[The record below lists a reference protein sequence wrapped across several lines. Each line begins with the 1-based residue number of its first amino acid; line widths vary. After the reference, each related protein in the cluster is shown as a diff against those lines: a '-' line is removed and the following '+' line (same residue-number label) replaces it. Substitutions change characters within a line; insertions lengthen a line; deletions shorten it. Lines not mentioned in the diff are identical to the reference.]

1 MIGFYNYTVILTYL
15 GLISAVY
22 GMTQA
27 IDGRYRLAIACLA
40 FCGLCDAFDG
50 PVART
55 KKDRTDNEQMF
66 GLQLDS
72 LCDVICFGVFPAMI
86 CYLLGVRGFLGG
98 IAICYYVLCAVI
110 RLAFF
115 NVYETERQHSE
126 DPGEKVFRGLPVT
139 SISVI
144 LPVFFLLEMLMSEKS
159 FSTLLIFLLFI
170 VGTAFVVDFRLRK
183 PTKKML
189 LTLIGIT
196 AAAVIIILIFTRYR
210 VPKAAPEA
218 ELDLELT
225 ELFEDDSAT
234 APSPLPVAEGA
245 D

>member
-15 GLISAVY
+15 SLISAVY

-27 IDGRYRLAIACLA
+27 LDGHYRMAIACLA

-50 PVART
+50 PIART

-72 LCDVICFGVFPAMI
+72 LCDVICFGVFPALI

-98 IAICYYVLCAVI
+98 IAIGYYVLCAVI

-115 NVYETERQHSE
+115 NVYETERQHSDE
-126 DPGEKVFRGLPVT
+126 PGEKVFRGLPVT
-139 SISVI
+139 SIAAI
-144 LPVFFLLEMLMSEKS
+144 LPVFFLLEMIMTEKS
-159 FSTLLIFLLFI
+159 FATLLVFLLFV
-170 VGTAFVVDFRLRK
+170 VGTAFVVDFKLHK
-183 PTKKML
+183 PSKKALFIM
-189 LTLIGIT
+189 IAIT
-196 AAAVIIILIFTRYR
+196 AVAVGVILIFTKYR
-210 VPKAAPEA
+210 VPESSPET

-225 ELFEDDSAT
+225 ELFEETPELPAAT
-234 APSPLPVAEGA
+234 ATPQAGA
-245 D
+245 N

>member
-15 GLISAVY
+15 SLASAVY

-27 IDGRYRLAIACLA
+27 LDGHFRVAILCLA

-55 KKDRTDNEQMF
+55 KKDRTSDEQMF

-72 LCDVICFGVFPAMI
+72 LCDVICFGVFPALI

-98 IAICYYVLCAVI
+98 IAIVYYCLCAVI

-115 NVYETERQHSE
+115 NVYETNRQQQE

-139 SISVI
+139 TIAAI
-144 LPVFFLLEMLMSEKS
+144 LPIFFLLEFVMSEQA
-159 FSTLLIFLLFI
+159 FSILLVALLFA
-170 VGTAFVVDFRLRK
+170 VGTAFVLNFKLKK
-183 PTKKML
+183 PSVKVLIL
-189 LTLIGIT
+189 LIVAT
-196 AAAVIIILIFTRYR
+196 AAAVVVILFFSRYKL
-210 VPKAAPEA
+210 PQTPIS
-218 ELDLELT
+218 LENFFAWFNKSKGL
-225 ELFEDDSAT
+225 
-234 APSPLPVAEGA
+234 VQ
-245 D
+245 